1 MRMHI
6 HSQLRKYFD
15 LMASIVRRVLEQQE
29 FSEKDFRS
37 VFEDQ
42 NGEPYLS
49 LKKRLPQL
57 MNDNGTY
64 REIKITD
71 LTEEFW
77 KDIYSLVTEWNNLYY
92 DVLLLY
98 YMDRAIE
105 NCYKRNRTFES
116 EIEEYV
122 ALNSNSKTTGV
133 LIIEK
138 VKCKWEHRQISNS
151 FGVILKN
158 FYYVDCFALKNTTT
172 VNHVFVSSLIFKN
185 KSKLKLAISPVTK
198 ERTVEFSKP
207 YERKN
212 EKTNARQKL
221 FRVEEVVNEDYITE
235 KVLNN
240 ILKAGEDQADILV
253 FPEMLGTRQM
263 LEKIKKSLLGR
274 EREIPFL
281 IVFPSIW
288 EKTDNDERNQNQS
301 CVCLQGEELFQQRKY
316 ADFKYPSNGAYIYE
330 DINRKRDEEKVI
342 HILHIEDIGRICV
355 IICYDYL
362 EEENREGIV
371 RNLHPTLICSPSF
384 STGSFDFRILAQH
397 NFSRNCNWI
406 WCNTCSA
413 LHATD
418 EKKKENFDIIGLI
431 TKLSKHCNLSDES
444 TFQEVYK
451 GTNKCQ
457 KASCDNC
464 IYYAEIP
471 LDLDIFENE
480 VMR

>member
-151 FGVILKN
+151 FGVIL
-158 FYYVDCFALKNTTT
+158 
-172 VNHVFVSSLIFKN
+172 
-185 KSKLKLAISPVTK
+185 
-198 ERTVEFSKP
+198 
-207 YERKN
+207 
-212 EKTNARQKL
+212 
-221 FRVEEVVNEDYITE
+221 
-235 KVLNN
+235 
-240 ILKAGEDQADILV
+240 
-253 FPEMLGTRQM
+253 
-263 LEKIKKSLLGR
+263 
-274 EREIPFL
+274 
-281 IVFPSIW
+281 
-288 EKTDNDERNQNQS
+288 
-301 CVCLQGEELFQQRKY
+301 
-316 ADFKYPSNGAYIYE
+316 
-330 DINRKRDEEKVI
+330 
-342 HILHIEDIGRICV
+342 
-355 IICYDYL
+355 
-362 EEENREGIV
+362 
-371 RNLHPTLICSPSF
+371 
-384 STGSFDFRILAQH
+384 
-397 NFSRNCNWI
+397 
-406 WCNTCSA
+406 
-413 LHATD
+413 
-418 EKKKENFDIIGLI
+418 
-431 TKLSKHCNLSDES
+431 
-444 TFQEVYK
+444 
-451 GTNKCQ
+451 
-457 KASCDNC
+457 
-464 IYYAEIP
+464 
-471 LDLDIFENE
+471 
-480 VMR
+480 

>member
-1 MRMHI
+1 
-6 HSQLRKYFD
+6 
-15 LMASIVRRVLEQQE
+15 
-29 FSEKDFRS
+29 
-37 VFEDQ
+37 
-42 NGEPYLS
+42 
-49 LKKRLPQL
+49 
-57 MNDNGTY
+57 
-64 REIKITD
+64 
-71 LTEEFW
+71 
-77 KDIYSLVTEWNNLYY
+77 
-92 DVLLLY
+92 
-98 YMDRAIE
+98 
-105 NCYKRNRTFES
+105 
-116 EIEEYV
+116 
-122 ALNSNSKTTGV
+122 
-133 LIIEK
+133 
-138 VKCKWEHRQISNS
+138 
-151 FGVILKN
+151 
-158 FYYVDCFALKNTTT
+158 
-172 VNHVFVSSLIFKN
+172 
-185 KSKLKLAISPVTK
+185 
-198 ERTVEFSKP
+198 
-207 YERKN
+207 
-212 EKTNARQKL
+212 
-221 FRVEEVVNEDYITE
+221 
-235 KVLNN
+235 
-240 ILKAGEDQADILV
+240 
-253 FPEMLGTRQM
+253 M